1 MYILHIETSTGICS
15 VALSRDG
22 QLLAYHDM
30 EDGMNHTALLVPA
43 VEELLKSASL
53 VPGDL
58 GGISVSSGPGSYTG
72 LRVGS
77 STAKAMAYSL
87 GIPLIAIP
95 TLMALASAAF
105 EQHPEA
111 NYAMPMIDARR
122 KEVYSILYDRSLK
135 EVWPVSSV
143 ILSEEFFETGI
154 PMDGQVICCGDG
166 ALKIGEL
173 GVKAKNLKIDTTI
186 QCSARHLISPAI
198 EAQDGENYQD
208 PLHFV
213 PYYHKPPNITEP
225 KKAGFTPQ

>member
-22 QLLAYHDM
+22 QLLACHDM
-30 EDGMNHTALLVPA
+30 EDGMNHTALLAPA
-43 VEELLKSASL
+43 IEKLLESASL

-58 GGISVSSGPGSYTG
+58 GAISVSSGPGSYTG

-87 GIPLIAIP
+87 GIPLISIP
-95 TLMALASAAF
+95 TMLALASATF

-111 NYAMPMIDARR
+111 QYALPMIDARR
-122 KEVYSILYDRSLK
+122 KEVYSILYDRSMS

-154 PMDGQVICCGDG
+154 PMEGQVICCGDG

-173 GVKAKNLKIDTTI
+173 SSKASNLTIDTQI
-186 QCSARHLISPAI
+186 QCSARHLIKPAM
-198 EAQDGENYQD
+198 ESRGEGKYQD

>member
-1 MYILHIETSTGICS
+1 MYILHIETSTAVCS

-22 QLLAYHDM
+22 QLVASHDM
-30 EDGMNHTALLVPA
+30 EDGMNHTALLAPA
-43 VEELLKSASL
+43 IEQLLHSVSL
-53 VPGDL
+53 VPDDL
-58 GGISVSSGPGSYTG
+58 GAIAVSSGPGSYTG

-95 TLMALASAAF
+95 TLMAMASAAF
-105 EQHPEA
+105 EQYPEA
-111 NYAMPMIDARR
+111 RYAMPMIDARR
-122 KEVYSILYDRSLK
+122 KEVYSILYDRSMN

-143 ILSEEFFETGI
+143 ILSEDFFQTGI
-154 PMDGQVICCGDG
+154 PVDGQVICCGDG
-166 ALKIGEL
+166 SLKIGDL
-173 GVKAKNLKIDTTI
+173 GDKATSLKIDTSI
-186 QCSARHLISPAI
+186 LCSARHLIKPAM
-198 EAQDGENYQD
+198 EAQGKGNYQD

>member
-1 MYILHIETSTGICS
+1 
-15 VALSRDG
+15 
-22 QLLAYHDM
+22 M
-30 EDGMNHTALLVPA
+30 EDGMNHTALLAPA
-43 VEELLKSASL
+43 IEELLKSASL

-58 GGISVSSGPGSYTG
+58 GAIAVSSGPGSYTG

-87 GIPLIAIP
+87 GRPLISVP

-105 EQHPEA
+105 ERHPEA
-111 NYAMPMIDARR
+111 RYAMPMIDARR
-122 KEVYSILYDRSLK
+122 KEVYSILYDRSMS

-154 PMDGQVICCGDG
+154 PMDGKVICCGDG
-166 ALKIGEL
+166 SLKIGEL
-173 GVKAKNLKIDTTI
+173 SSKARNLTIDATI
-186 QCSARHLISPAI
+186 QCRARHLIKPAM
-198 EAQDGENYQD
+198 EAQGEGKYQD